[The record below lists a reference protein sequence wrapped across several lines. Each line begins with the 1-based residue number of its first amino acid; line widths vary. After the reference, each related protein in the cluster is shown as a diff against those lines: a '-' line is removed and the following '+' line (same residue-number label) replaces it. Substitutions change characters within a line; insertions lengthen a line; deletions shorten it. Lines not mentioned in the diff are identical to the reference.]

1 MISEAKRAQIIAAL
15 KLNPNGAA
23 VAKEIGGVS
32 RGTVSAIARSAGIDL
47 GVAGWKK
54 FPPEAR
60 AKIAAA
66 LRLNPNA
73 SAVAKQFGGVSKGT
87 VRNIAR
93 EAHIELAEEN
103 RTKTNRLSTRKRAQI
118 IKALKALPNATE
130 VARRIGGV
138 SARTVGVIAKKA
150 NIPLGT
156 AYRQG
161 AR

>member
-1 MISEAKRAQIIAAL
+1 
-15 KLNPNGAA
+15 
-23 VAKEIGGVS
+23 
-32 RGTVSAIARSAGIDL
+32 
-47 GVAGWKK
+47 
-54 FPPEAR
+54 
-60 AKIAAA
+60 
-66 LRLNPNA
+66 LNPNA

-87 VRNIAR
+87 VINIAR

-103 RTKTNRLSTRKRAQI
+103 RTKTNRLSTTKRAQI

-138 SARTVGVIAKKA
+138 SARTVGVIAKEA
-150 NIPLGT
+150 NIPLGA